1 MANNNLRYE
10 LKLDISA
17 VIENLKKTEDRLL
30 QVFGKLKEPVSLDI
44 DSSEAEEALD
54 NINSVDVTISADAS
68 DAIASANET
77 EAQINKIPD
86 SKEIK
91 IKADTGNA
99 LTGLAKLGLGL
110 NALTS
115 VYGMLNSSL
124 SSFLNLSNTQ
134 EKAENDLISALQTKG
149 QATTENIKSYNEFA
163 SAMQKVTTTGDEQTL
178 KLLTMSVNMGIA
190 EEKRKE
196 ASQGALG
203 LAKAFES
210 AGLTQETA
218 LKGIALA
225 YEGEYTQLSRYIPAL
240 RTAQTETEKMAI
252 LQEAMANGFKM
263 AQDETKTGA
272 GAIRQYQNL
281 VGDLKEKIGDLIKSA
296 ILPVISVLTS
306 FASLLNDHPG
316 IFKTAVAAI
325 GSLVVALSAWKV
337 AQIALN
343 LSLTMNPIGLVI
355 VAIGALVAGIAVAI
369 NHVGGFAQA
378 WEFVKASLLI
388 TWEYMK
394 AFTNALAGSFD
405 IIKAQ
410 AQNFASLLK
419 ALFTGDFQGAID
431 IVTNGFTTAFTQSM
445 DRFADAGKKAK
456 EIWEEAGKTAEKAM
470 NPKAYQG
477 NNVILSDSEE
487 SPQKGNNVILSDS
500 EESPQQDP
508 IIAAYQKELELLNL
522 KRQNN
527 YEVTEELKALYSEY
541 MQYLKD
547 LYGKDSIEYQQVL
560 NQKINFERDRALKL
574 ANIERERLAEE
585 RAMQQAAWDF
595 EQERLMMEDPHQA
608 RLNQQIK
615 LVEQFYDKRSDLLIK
630 QGYTEEQITAQKNKA
645 IEALEIDSMLNRMKS
660 HGQGLGQMANNLS
673 QFGTLGFNA
682 SKALQKAQVIMETPA
697 AAMSAYRAVVG
708 IPIIGQTLAPIAFAA
723 AIATGL
729 RQLSAIDKAKP
740 PKAKMGGLSG
750 LLKGESHENG
760 GILIEAEGDE
770 YIINKNRVKELGTG
784 FFDFLNFSP
793 LSAVKSAFTNIKMP
807 SLPSVPAPS
816 AVMAN
821 GGAIVHRPSW
831 SDNNDNPLILKLNE
845 TVEQLKELKQALL
858 DKEMTVHNHISAN
871 AVIKKADPALISH
884 ANNTGTLL
892 RSSI

>member
-1 MANNNLRYE
+1 MANNLRYE

-17 VIENLKKTEDRLL
+17 VIDNLKKTEDRLK
-30 QVFGKLKEPVSLDI
+30 QVFGKLQEPVSLDI

-54 NINSVDVTISADAS
+54 NINSVDVAISADAS
-68 DAIASANET
+68 DAIASANDT

-86 SKEIK
+86 SKEIN
-91 IKADTGNA
+91 IKADTENA
-99 LTGLAKLGLGL
+99 MTGLAKLGLGL

-149 QATTENIKSYNEFA
+149 QATQENIKSYNEFA

-196 ASQGALG
+196 ATQGALG

-225 YEGEYTQLSRYIPAL
+225 YEGEYAQLSRYIPAL
-240 RTAQTETEKMAI
+240 RTAQTEAEKMAI

-272 GAIRQYQNL
+272 GAIQQYQNL

-394 AFTNALAGSFD
+394 AFTNALAGMVD
-405 IIKAQ
+405 IIK
-410 AQNFASLLK
+410 NTFSKIKDMLK
-419 ALFTGDFQGAID
+419 ALFTGDFQGFIN

-456 EIWEEAGKTAEKAM
+456 DIWEEAGKTAEKAM
-470 NPKAYQG
+470 NPTTWNPDG
-477 NNVILSDSEE
+477 SSGHWNSDGS
-487 SPQKGNNVILSDS
+487 SGHVILSDS

-527 YEVTEELKALYSEY
+527 YKVTEELKTVYAEY
-541 MQYLKD
+541 MQYLLN

-595 EQERLMMEDPHQA
+595 EQEKLLMEDPHQA
-608 RLNQQIK
+608 RLNQQIRHI
-615 LVEQFYDKRSDLLIK
+615 EQFYEKRSELLIK

-645 IEALEIDSMLNRMKS
+645 IEALELDSMLNRMKS
-660 HGQGLGQMANNLS
+660 HGQGLGQMANNMA

-708 IPIIGQTLAPIAFAA
+708 IPIIGPTLAPIAFAA

-750 LLKGESHENG
+750 LLRGNSHENG

-770 YIINKNRVKELGTG
+770 YIINKNRVKELGKG

-793 LSAVKSAFTNIKMP
+793 LSAVKSAIETGRAL
-807 SLPSVPAPS
+807 SVRLPSVPAPS

-821 GGAIVHRPSW
+821 GGAIVHRQSLA
-831 SDNNDNPLILKLNE
+831 DNNDNPLILKFNE

-871 AVIKKADPALISH
+871 EIIKKADPATLNEQNEKGELI
-884 ANNTGTLL
+884 
-892 RSSI
+892 RSRW